1 MTVSNPIIIIPA
13 RYASTRLPGK
23 PLVDING
30 KPMVAHTY
38 ARGVEAGMAEVLV
51 ACDDERTVAAVKEAG
66 GNAVMTDPE
75 LPSGSD
81 RIYAALQQ
89 FDPEGKY
96 DCVINLQGDE
106 PTVNP
111 ENLVKAYNLLKETG
125 VDIATLGAKMHE
137 DDIQDPGAVKAI
149 AEIKPGEDRGQALY
163 FTRAVAPAN
172 EGDYI
177 HHIGL
182 YAYTREALAKFVAA
196 PQGELEKR
204 EKLEQLRALGMGMTM
219 AIALVDER
227 PLGVDTQAD
236 LDRAREELK

>member
-1 MTVSNPIIIIPA
+1 MTVNNPIIIIPS
-13 RYASTRLPGK
+13 RMPSTRLPNK
-23 PLVDING
+23 PLADING
-30 KPMVAHTY
+30 KPMVVHVYDRAM
-38 ARGVEAGMAEVLV
+38 EAGMAEVLV
-51 ACDDERTVAAVKEAG
+51 ACDDQRIVDVIEAAG
-66 GNAVMTDPE
+66 GNAVLTDPDI
-75 LPSGSD
+75 PSGSD
-81 RIYAALQQ
+81 RIYVALQE

-111 ENLVKAYNLLKETG
+111 QNLVKAYNLLKETG

-149 AEIKPGEDRGQALY
+149 AEIKPGENKGQALY

-172 EGDYI
+172 EGYYI

-182 YAYTREALAKFVAA
+182 YAYTKEALAKFVAA

-236 LDRAREELK
+236 LERAREELK